1 MIMMMYDV
9 AMTVVVT
16 ASIAVEM
23 NLSRSDSASIL
34 SEDNRLAPALITH
47 SHQ

>member
-9 AMTVVVT
+9 EMTVVVT
-16 ASIAVEM
+16 AIAVEM
-23 NLSRSDSASIL
+23 NLSWSDSASIL
-34 SEDNRLAPALITH
+34 SEDNRLAPAPITH

>member
-16 ASIAVEM
+16 AIAMEM